1 MKYAISLLFCFN
13 AWASPI
19 QVFFEKDADEAQM
32 MKEIFMED
40 YKIPEG
46 LIDLIQVRS
55 CEALKERGKLDL
67 CLKSNGDLLV
77 VSVDH
82 EFVSESLTIF
92 RAP

>member
-13 AWASPI
+13 AWSSPI
-19 QVFFEKDADEAQM
+19 QVFFEKDASEAQM
-32 MKEIFMED
+32 MREIFMED
-40 YKIPEG
+40 YKIPED

-82 EFVSESLTIF
+82 EFVSESLKIF